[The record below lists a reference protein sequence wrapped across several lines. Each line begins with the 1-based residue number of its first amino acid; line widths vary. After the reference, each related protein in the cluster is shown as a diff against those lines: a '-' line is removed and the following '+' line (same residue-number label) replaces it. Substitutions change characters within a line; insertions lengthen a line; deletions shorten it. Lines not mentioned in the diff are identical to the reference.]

1 MQGAVKRQVTLF
13 GLHEGIRRRALRQTH
28 VRVLVG
34 DVRVVESVHP
44 LGEGHAATSR
54 HQAVATVQR
63 RGVAARVGFNL
74 LIVKR
79 SILGGSTLGEGSL
92 SINRFGRTGG
102 LCELLI
108 LVAKDASRA
117 NRRHIKTG
125 GRNQCQLG
133 RNIQQLQHRLERQ
146 GVARIAQVRVQAAAG
161 NGISL
166 HAKHRHDISD
176 ALLDFVLIGTENL

>member
-1 MQGAVKRQVTLF
+1 MQGAVKRQVALF
-13 GLHEGIRRRALRQTH
+13 SLHEGIRRRALRRTH
-28 VRVLVG
+28 MRVLVG
-34 DVRVVESVHP
+34 DMRVIESIHP
-44 LGEGHAATSR
+44 LGESHAATGR
-54 HQAVATVQR
+54 HQAVATVQG

-79 SILGGSTLGEGSL
+79 NILGGSTLGEGSL
-92 SINRFGRTGG
+92 SINRYGRIGG
-102 LCELLI
+102 LRELLI
-108 LVAKDASRA
+108 LVAEHASRA

-125 GRNQCQLG
+125 GRNQRQLG